1 MSDEYTMYLIVND
14 DLKMGKGKIAAQV
27 GHAVQKIIED
37 ILEKYYISK
46 KSNTYDKYIKWK
58 NGSKKIVLKAS
69 KSELLHFTTYA
80 ESVSIYDCGLTQIP
94 HNSLTVVGF
103 YPSNS
108 NKNMFTN
115 YKLL

>member
-1 MSDEYTMYLIVND
+1 MSDEYTMYLIVN
-14 DLKMGKGKIAAQV
+14 
-27 GHAVQKIIED
+27 
-37 ILEKYYISK
+37 
-46 KSNTYDKYIKWK
+46 
-58 NGSKKIVLKAS
+58 
-69 KSELLHFTTYA
+69 
-80 ESVSIYDCGLTQIP
+80 CGLTQIP